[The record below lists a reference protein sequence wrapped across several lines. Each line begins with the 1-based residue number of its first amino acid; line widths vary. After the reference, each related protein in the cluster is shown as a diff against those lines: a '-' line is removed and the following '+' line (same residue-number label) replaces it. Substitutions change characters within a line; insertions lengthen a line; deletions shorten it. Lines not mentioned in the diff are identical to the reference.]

1 MFEEILGNESA
12 KELLERLVGNGRL
25 PQSLLFTG
33 RSGVGKKLFAIEIAQ
48 ALVCTDSGSGLP
60 CRKCPACVRA
70 SSFSLPK
77 ADKRDEHQRVVFSGH
92 PDVGM
97 IVPYNNTILI
107 DAVRDLEREAN
118 FRPFEARARLFI
130 IDDAEK
136 LSSVKDN
143 AANALLKTLEEP
155 SESTHIILITS
166 RPLLLLSTIRS
177 RCQAVRFGPIAKE
190 RIVDHLINELKY
202 PSEDAALVAG
212 LSQGSLGRALNTDL
226 EKFRDLRKQM
236 LDVVER
242 CCRRDSFA
250 ALMRTSEEIT
260 DPKAKDSYGDS
271 LDILQTLIHDIWS
284 IGKRRNAPI
293 VNFDLRVDLEQL
305 SRAADPKRL
314 TVWLEE
320 IETLRENLNFNLNR
334 KLATDAL
341 FMTMAGSLGT
351 PASRGQ

>member
-1 MFEEILGNESA
+1 MFDDILGNDSA
-12 KELLERLVGNGRL
+12 KVLLERLVSRDRL

-33 RSGVGKKLFAIEIAQ
+33 RSGIGKKLFAIEIAR
-48 ALVCTDSGSGLP
+48 ALVCTDPETDLP
-60 CRKCPACVRA
+60 CRNCAACTRA
-70 SSFSLPK
+70 SSFNLPK
-77 ADKRDEHQRVVFSGH
+77 ADKRDEHQKVAFSGH

-97 IVPYNNTILI
+97 LVPYNNTILI

-130 IDDAEK
+130 IDEAEK

-155 SESTHIILITS
+155 SETTHIILITS

-190 RIVDHLINELKY
+190 QIVGHLTNELKY
-202 PSEDAALVAG
+202 ASEDAALVAG
-212 LSQGSLGRALNTDL
+212 LSQGSLGRALGTDL
-226 EKFRDLRKQM
+226 GKFRDLRKQM
-236 LDVVER
+236 LDVVTR
-242 CCRRDSFA
+242 CCRRDNYA
-250 ALMRTSEEIT
+250 ALMRTSEEMT
-260 DPKAKDSYGDS
+260 DAKAKDSYSES

-284 IGKRRNAPI
+284 IGKRGNASI
-293 VNFDLRVDLEQL
+293 VNFDLRPELEWL
-305 SRAADPKRL
+305 AEASDPERL
-314 TVWLEE
+314 TLWLEE

-341 FMTMAGSLGT
+341 FMTMAGSSGT

>member
-1 MFEEILGNESA
+1 MFEEILGNDSA
-12 KELLERLVGNGRL
+12 KVLLERLVSRDRL
-25 PQSLLFTG
+25 PQSLLFKG
-33 RSGVGKKLFAIEIAQ
+33 RSGVGKKLFALEIAR
-48 ALVCTDSGSGLP
+48 ALVCTDPDSGVP
-60 CRKCPACVRA
+60 CRKCSACVRA
-70 SSFSLPK
+70 SSFELPR
-77 ADKRDEHQRVVFSGH
+77 AGKREEHQRVIFSGH

-118 FRPFEARARLFI
+118 FRPFESRARLFI

-155 SESTHIILITS
+155 SDSTHIILITA

-190 RIVDHLINELKY
+190 KIVAHLTKDLNY

-226 EKFRDLRKQM
+226 DNFRDLRKQM
-236 LDVVER
+236 LDVVTR
-242 CCRRDSFA
+242 CCRRDSYA

-260 DPKAKDSYGDS
+260 DPKAKDSYGES
-271 LDILQTLIHDIWS
+271 LDILQTLIHDIWT
-284 IGKRRNAPI
+284 IGKRGNASI
-293 VNFDLRVDLEQL
+293 VNFDLRADLEDL
-305 SRAADPKRL
+305 AGKADPKRL
-314 TVWLEE
+314 TSWLEE
-320 IETLRENLNFNLNR
+320 IEALRENLNFNLNR

-341 FMTMAGSLGT
+341 FMTMAGNEV
-351 PASRGQ
+351 R

>member
-1 MFEEILGNESA
+1 MFDDIIGNESA
-12 KELLERLVGNGRL
+12 KHLLERLVSRDRL

-48 ALVCTDSGSGLP
+48 ALVCTTPKAGLP

-70 SSFSLPK
+70 SSFVLPRAGK
-77 ADKRDEHQRVVFSGH
+77 PEEHKKVAFSGH

-107 DAVRDLEREAN
+107 DAIRDLEREAN

-155 SESTHIILITS
+155 SETTHIILITA

-177 RCQAVRFGPIAKE
+177 RCQSVRFGPIAKE
-190 RIVDHLINELKY
+190 RIVDHLTNELKY

-236 LDVVER
+236 LDVVTR

-250 ALMRTSEEIT
+250 ALMRTSEAIT
-260 DPKAKDSYGDS
+260 DPKARDWYGES

-284 IGKRRNAPI
+284 IGKRVNASI
-293 VNFDLRVDLEQL
+293 VNFDLRQELGEL
-305 SRAADPKRL
+305 AEEADAKRL
-314 TVWLEE
+314 TLWLEE
-320 IETLRENLNFNLNR
+320 IESLRENLNFNLNR

-341 FMTMAGSLGT
+341 FMTMAGSSGEV
-351 PASRGQ
+351 R